1 VVGGLPT
8 DKTVYAVA
16 SHPAK
21 PQVIFAAFREGIYRS
36 PDGGKTWVIL
46 KGGPSG
52 VVALTIHP
60 ERPEVLY
67 AATGEGAVYR
77 SQDGGMSWQQQTKA
91 ARVMGR

>member
-8 DKTVYAVA
+8 EKTVYAVA
-16 SHPAK
+16 SHPRR
-21 PQVIFAAFREGIYRS
+21 PEVIFAAYREGIYRS
-36 PDGGKTWVIL
+36 PDGAKTWAQL

-60 ERPEVLY
+60 EQAEVLY
-67 AATGEGAVYR
+67 AATGAGSVYR
-77 SQDGGMSWQQQTKA
+77 SQDGGMSWQQQTKT

>member
-21 PQVIFAAFREGIYRS
+21 PQAIFAAFGEGIYRS
-36 PDGGKTWVIL
+36 PDGGKTWAIL

-60 ERPEVLY
+60 EQAEVLY

-77 SQDGGMSWQQQTKA
+77 SQDGGISWQQQTKA